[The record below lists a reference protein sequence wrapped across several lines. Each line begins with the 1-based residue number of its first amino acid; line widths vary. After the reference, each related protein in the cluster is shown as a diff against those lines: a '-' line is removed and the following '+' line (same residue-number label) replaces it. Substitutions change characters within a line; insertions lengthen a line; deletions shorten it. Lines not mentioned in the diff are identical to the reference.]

1 MRPARFPQGRLILG
15 ILIMGAIFA
24 ALLIAAD
31 RAVLVEIA
39 QSLDWRSLIP
49 ALLLTAFSY
58 FCIGYSFA
66 LISQAIGVRMK
77 KRSLIEVGFISNIL
91 NNVFAT
97 GGIAGYS
104 VRYLMMSAHGVSLK
118 VVIALSLL
126 HFYFISAFMMG
137 ILPLSYAYLLH
148 AGQVPPAVAGALGVL
163 TAFIA
168 LMLILATLIVFFP
181 PARASLFALGHRCL
195 SAVLHRQHSILRQSD
210 EVLTAAVRCLYSNPR
225 RLGAIIGLSFFQ
237 WAASVAVLYY
247 CFRALGEAQPVMVVL
262 TGFVVGLMIG
272 VVSLVPGGF
281 GVQEGS
287 MAGVYAMLGVSF
299 EQAVL
304 VSILFRFIYYLGP
317 YFISLTC
324 YGSIL
329 KQQTSSQELEKL

>member
-1 MRPARFPQGRLILG
+1 MKLDRFPQRRLILG
-15 ILIMGAIFA
+15 ILIMGALFA
-24 ALLIAAD
+24 ALLLAAD
-31 RAVLVEIA
+31 RAVLVDIA
-39 QSLDWRSLIP
+39 QSLDWRSIIP

-66 LISQAIGVRMK
+66 LISQTIGVRMK
-77 KRSLIEVGFISNIL
+77 TRPLIEVGFISNIL

-104 VRYLMMSAHGVSLK
+104 VRYFMMSAYGVSLK
-118 VVIALSLL
+118 VVIAVSLL
-126 HFYFISAFMMG
+126 HFYFISVFMMG
-137 ILPLSYAYLLH
+137 ILPVSYGYLLH
-148 AGQVPPAVAGALGVL
+148 AGQVPAAVTGALGLL

-168 LMLILATLIVFFP
+168 LMLILVTLVVFSP
-181 PARASLFALGHRCL
+181 PARAALFALAQRCL
-195 SAVLHRQHSILRQSD
+195 SAVSHRQEHPIMKQSN
-210 EVLTAAVRCLYSNPR
+210 EVMTAAVHCLYANPR
-225 RLGAIIGLSFFQ
+225 RLGAVIGLSFLQ

-247 CFRALGEAQPVMVVL
+247 CFRALGAAQPVMVVL
-262 TGFVVGLMIG
+262 TGFVIGLMIG

-287 MAGVYAMLGVSF
+287 MAGVYAMLGVPF

-317 YFISLTC
+317 YFISMTY
-324 YGSIL
+324 YGSL
-329 KQQTSSQELEKL
+329 LRQQSPSQKLE